1 MNIQNVAAV
10 ILTHNDIEKTA
21 ACLKAVHAQTE
32 VPYRIVVC
40 DNGSGNEFADELYE
54 EWIKIAR
61 EHHLEE
67 PVEVYASDRSGAKL
81 VFLRLEENKGVGG
94 GFNEAL
100 RFLLYDTECQ
110 AFWIMHHDTEPKN
123 YVLSALLEQVQ
134 DENEEK
140 SGEEKIG
147 LVGTTLIYK
156 ESDLQECAG
165 GGYWRKWAGKAKS
178 LDCGY
183 DKYSHS
189 DQKEIVQKLD
199 YVNGASCLVTR
210 ELINVVGL
218 YDERLYM
225 FYEDV
230 EYGLRAKKAGF
241 SLTWAPGAR
250 VYHYAPNAEQ
260 LTPLLDFTEEP
271 ELTPD
276 VDYLYMRNRFYL
288 LRKENIFAYF
298 IGIFFI
304 PLLLLSRNFK
314 GQKGRLKLIINAVM
328 DGLNKKMNKIHG

>member
-1 MNIQNVAAV
+1 MNIQNIGAV
-10 ILTHNDIEKTA
+10 ILTHSDIEKTV

-32 VPYRIVVC
+32 APYRIVVC
-40 DNGSGNEFADELYE
+40 DNGSGNEFADELFE
-54 EWIKIAR
+54 EWIKIAK
-61 EHHLEE
+61 EHNLEE

-110 AFWIMHHDTEPKN
+110 AFWVMHHDTEPKN
-123 YVLSALLEQVQ
+123 YALSALLEHVQ
-134 DENEEK
+134 NESED
-140 SGEEKIG
+140 KIG

-165 GGYWRKWAGKAKS
+165 GGVWRKWTGKAKS
-178 LDCGY
+178 LDGGY

-199 YVNGASCLVTR
+199 YVNGASCLMTR
-210 ELINVVGL
+210 ELVNAVGL
-218 YDERLYM
+218 YDERLFM

-241 SLTWAPGAR
+241 ALTWAPGAR
-250 VYHYAPNAEQ
+250 VYHYAPHEEQ
-260 LTPLLDFTEEP
+260 LTPVLNFTEEP
-271 ELTPD
+271 ELAPD
-276 VDYLYMRNRFYL
+276 ADYLYMRNRFYL
-288 LRKENIFAYF
+288 LKKENAFAWL
-298 IGIFFI
+298 IGIFCI

-314 GQKGRLKLIINAVM
+314 GQKGRLKLIVNAVT
-328 DGLNKKMNKIHG
+328 DGLKKKMNKIHG

>member
-1 MNIQNVAAV
+1 MDIQNVGAI
-10 ILTHNDIEKTA
+10 ILTHSDIEKTLV
-21 ACLKAVHAQTE
+21 CLKAVHEQTE

-54 EWIKIAR
+54 KWIKIAK
-61 EHHLEE
+61 EHCLDE
-67 PVEVYASDRSGAKL
+67 PVEVYANDRSGAKL

-110 AFWIMHHDTEPKN
+110 TFWVMHHDTEPKN
-123 YVLSALLEQVQ
+123 YALSALLEYVQ
-134 DENEEK
+134 NENA
-140 SGEEKIG
+140 EKIG

-165 GGYWRKWAGKAKS
+165 GGVWRKWTGKAKS
-178 LDCGY
+178 LDGGY
-183 DKYSHS
+183 DKFSHS
-189 DQKEIVQKLD
+189 DQKEIMKKLD
-199 YVNGASCLVTR
+199 YVNGASCLITR
-210 ELINVVGL
+210 ELINAIGL
-218 YDERLYM
+218 YDEQLFM

-250 VYHYAPNAEQ
+250 VYHHAPHAEQ
-260 LTPLLDFTEEP
+260 LTPVLNFTEEP

-288 LRKENIFAYF
+288 LRKENAFAYF
-298 IGIFFI
+298 LGILFI

-328 DGLNKKMNKIHG
+328 DGLKKKMNKIHG

>member
-1 MNIQNVAAV
+1 MDIQNIGTI
-10 ILTHNDIEKTA
+10 ILTHSDIEKTL
-21 ACLKAVHAQTE
+21 ACLKAVHEQTE

-54 EWIKIAR
+54 EWIKIAK
-61 EHHLEE
+61 EHNLAE
-67 PVEVYASDRSGAKL
+67 PVEVYANDRSGAKL

-110 AFWIMHHDTEPKN
+110 AFWVMHHDTEPKN
-123 YVLSALLEQVQ
+123 YALSALLEYVQ
-134 DENEEK
+134 NEDT
-140 SGEEKIG
+140 EKIG

-165 GGYWRKWAGKAKS
+165 GGVWRKWTGKAKS
-178 LDCGY
+178 LDGGY

-189 DQKEIVQKLD
+189 EQKEIAQKLD
-199 YVNGASCLVTR
+199 YVNGASCLITR
-210 ELINVVGL
+210 ELINAIGL
-218 YDERLYM
+218 YDERLFM
-225 FYEDV
+225 FYEDI

-250 VYHYAPNAEQ
+250 VYHYAPHAEQ
-260 LTPLLDFTEEP
+260 LTPVLNFTEEP

-288 LRKENIFAYF
+288 LRKENAFAYF
-298 IGIFFI
+298 LGILFI

-328 DGLNKKMNKIHG
+328 DGLKRKMNKIHG